1 MNTPSE
7 KAPRQPDGL
16 NPIMVGRPD
25 AAAMLGIGQR
35 KLDELTRCGVI
46 PHRRIG
52 SRVLYR
58 IVDLQLW
65 TEQGCPDN
73 QRGAV

>member
-1 MNTPSE
+1 
-7 KAPRQPDGL
+7 
-16 NPIMVGRPD
+16 
-25 AAAMLGIGQR
+25 MLGIGQR

>member
-1 MNTPSE
+1 MTN
-7 KAPRQPDGL
+7 RQEAAAEQP
-16 NPIMVGRPD
+16 NSPTPIMVGRPD

-35 KLDELTRCGVI
+35 KLDELTRCGAI
-46 PHRRIG
+46 PHRRVG

>member
-1 MNTPSE
+1 MTTPRTQ
-7 KAPRQPDGL
+7 AADTPDSPT
-16 NPIMVGRPD
+16 PIMVGRPV
-25 AAAMLGIGQR
+25 AAAMFGIGQR

-58 IVDLQLW
+58 IVDLELW
-65 TEQGCPDN
+65 AEQGCPNN